1 MRTIA
6 IEHNLGW
13 VPRPNEARPILATRM
28 PPRELITS
36 ALALAF
42 ADDHLLLAELT
53 HRGWDIPGGHIEA
66 GECPEDA
73 TRREVHEETGALLG
87 PAKVIAHQRI
97 RILAPP
103 PAEYRYPYPESYQVF
118 YAARVASLEPFTGT
132 AECRGRALFAP
143 SDARNLPWVRQFGA
157 LYEAALVGS
166 ASLPRA

>member
-6 IEHNLGW
+6 IEHNLDW

-53 HRGWDIPGGHIEA
+53 HRGWDIPGGTSKRGNAPKMRRA
-66 GECPEDA
+66 GKSTKKRARYSARRRLSRTNGFGSSPRRPPSIA
-73 TRREVHEETGALLG
+73 IRIPRAIRFSTRRGW
-87 PAKVIAHQRI
+87 
-97 RILAPP
+97 PP
-103 PAEYRYPYPESYQVF
+103 
-118 YAARVASLEPFTGT
+118 LEPFTGT

-143 SDARNLPWVRQFGA
+143 SDARNLPWMRQFGA